1 MFSFAVPTVEKQS
14 GLVNM
19 PVQVKECY
27 SVSLMGSHS
36 KKDGKLILKIQ
47 QSENVQP
54 HGIL

>member
-14 GLVNM
+14 GVVNM

-36 KKDGKLILKIQ
+36 ERDGKLILEIP
-47 QSENVQP
+47 QSGNAQP

>member
-1 MFSFAVPTVEKQS
+1 MFSFAVPTVEKQC

-27 SVSLMGSHS
+27 SVSLVGSHS
-36 KKDGKLILKIQ
+36 KRDGKLILKIQ